1 MLSQQQTLLPPNLST
16 LNLTKLPV
24 QLQIELIDCYEFL
37 LNKYQLNTEI
47 QQSEPNAKFK
57 NFLAHPIQVPELKT
71 WTREELHER

>member
-37 LNKYQLNTEI
+37 LNKYQLRI
-47 QQSEPNAKFK
+47 W
-57 NFLAHPIQVPELKT
+57 LKIIS
-71 WTREELHER
+71 RY